1 MTDTTEI
8 CLRLGGTSA
17 EVRAAL
23 SRLMAQPRLAGDADF
38 RQRLEIVLAEVLN
51 NIVEHAYPTV
61 PGRIDLQL
69 TACAAGMTCRIAD
82 QGLPMPGLEAPLGL
96 APSLG
101 GADLPEG
108 GFGWFLIRSL
118 CTELQYRRDA
128 EGNELTL
135 IVPWRQ

>member
-8 CLRLGGTSA
+8 CLRLEGTSA

-23 SRLMAQPRLAGDADF
+23 SRLMAQPRLAGDTDF

-69 TACAAGMTCRIAD
+69 AACAAGMICRIAD

-96 APSLG
+96 SPSLG

-118 CTELQYRRDA
+118 CTELQYRRNA

-135 IVPWRQ
+135 IVPWHQ